1 MSATGGE
8 ATYAN
13 LLASAGAW
21 NGFRPRPTHH
31 WLAAL
36 PLYLTSRGCGNP
48 AIVNGEATNKIVNG
62 GTASAEPLFLI
73 EQGEYY
79 GHPNPTRSNQNQSWT
94 AYNDAG
100 NPDTSLAV
108 PTVSNISTRVP
119 AAVNIADGF
128 LIDPSKFTS
137 NQARLTEE
145 GIRVRHPSAGSEA
158 LVTIGSSSN
167 GLVEYK
173 ANNFGG
179 ALKGDLLV
187 AQFNGNVARLNL
199 NATGTTATYETI
211 PGLSGLATPLDV
223 TVGPGGTLWVAEI
236 AGDKISVFAPTD
248 VVVPVDPDTD
258 DDGILN
264 KVDPFLR
271 DASNGGQAM
280 ILPNKTIVWDF
291 DANLDGN
298 RPGPGGYG
306 GGLTG
311 VMINGTTDFD
321 AFFNQPAEFPL
332 QNIKLDNVKFT
343 TAAGG
348 GTTVIEN
355 VSTGSATGTA
365 NSGKYLFHTGATV
378 APDVDKFTVKLTTIN
393 PFGELGAS
401 AGPSQ
406 QIGAYIGTGNQNSFL
421 KLVAIHGGAAG
432 GQIQFNLENGNTAGP
447 IKKFAAA
454 ELLNVPLDAEIV
466 FEVLIDRVAN
476 TAKPKVTY
484 ELAGGGTKV
493 VTGSAISIA
502 GSNVER
508 AIDGEWTVGGQTTG
522 LALGLYASNIGQ
534 TNANTFQAIFTDLR
548 VIGQGSSADGLLGER
563 LADTFVL
570 ARINGNELANTLNGT
585 SAADAIFG
593 YGGTDTLFGNG
604 GSGQPL
610 WRDR

>member
-1 MSATGGE
+1 M
-8 ATYAN
+8 
-13 LLASAGAW
+13 
-21 NGFRPRPTHH
+21 
-31 WLAAL
+31 
-36 PLYLTSRGCGNP
+36 
-48 AIVNGEATNKIVNG
+48 
-62 GTASAEPLFLI
+62 
-73 EQGEYY
+73 
-79 GHPNPTRSNQNQSWT
+79 
-94 AYNDAG
+94 
-100 NPDTSLAV
+100 

-173 ANNFGG
+173 ANNFDG

-248 VVVPVDPDTD
+248 VVVPGDPDTD

-271 DASNGGQAM
+271 DASNGGQTM
-280 ILPNKTIVWDF
+280 ILPNRTIVWDF

-355 VSTGSATGTA
+355 ASTGSATGTA

-406 QIGAYIGTGNQNSFL
+406 QVGAYIGTGNQNNFL

-432 GQIQFNLENGNTAGP
+432 GQIQFSLENGNTAGP

-454 ELLNVPLDAEIV
+454 GLLNAPLDAEIV

-493 VTGSAISIA
+493 VTGPPISIT
-502 GSNVER
+502 GSNVEK

-548 VIGQGSSADGLLGER
+548 VIGQGSSTGTPLDRVSLSDLPLRHGAPLDLLGGIGADGLRGER
-563 LADTFVL
+563 LADTFVFDAVADGGRDL
-570 ARINGNELANTLNGT
+570 IGDFEAGLDGIDLRGIDANGGRSGNQTFDWICREAFVGTACELRFARELLQGET
-585 SAADAIFG
+585 DG
-593 YGGTDTLFGNG
+593 YGLADFEVGTNDIARLALGD
-604 GSGQPL
+604 L
-610 WRDR
+610 M

>member
-1 MSATGGE
+1 M
-8 ATYAN
+8 
-13 LLASAGAW
+13 
-21 NGFRPRPTHH
+21 
-31 WLAAL
+31 
-36 PLYLTSRGCGNP
+36 
-48 AIVNGEATNKIVNG
+48 
-62 GTASAEPLFLI
+62 
-73 EQGEYY
+73 
-79 GHPNPTRSNQNQSWT
+79 
-94 AYNDAG
+94 
-100 NPDTSLAV
+100 
-108 PTVSNISTRVP
+108 
-119 AAVNIADGF
+119 
-128 LIDPSKFTS
+128 
-137 NQARLTEE
+137 
-145 GIRVRHPSAGSEA
+145 
-158 LVTIGSSSN
+158 
-167 GLVEYK
+167 
-173 ANNFGG
+173 
-179 ALKGDLLV
+179 

-199 NATGTTATYETI
+199 NATGTAATYETI

-223 TVGPGGTLWVAEI
+223 TVGPGGTLWVTEI

-248 VVVPVDPDTD
+248 VIVPGDPDTD

-271 DASNGGQAM
+271 DASNGGQAL

-365 NSGKYLFHTGATV
+365 NTGKYLFHTGATV
-378 APDVDKFTVKLTTIN
+378 APTVDKFTVQLTTIN

-406 QIGAYIGTGNQNSFL
+406 QIGAYIGTGDQSNFL

-432 GQIQFNLENGNTAGP
+432 GQIQFSLENGNTVGHVKT
-447 IKKFAAA
+447 IAAPG
-454 ELLNVPLDAEIV
+454 LLERPLDAEIV

-476 TAKPKVTY
+476 TATPKVTY

-502 GSNVER
+502 GSNVEK
-508 AIDGEWTVGGQTTG
+508 AIDGDWTVGGQTTG
-522 LALGLYASNIGQ
+522 LALGLYASNVGQ
-534 TNANTFQAIFTDLR
+534 TNANTFQAIFTDLK
-548 VIGQGSSADGLLGER
+548 VIGQGSSPARRSTGSTPAARPSPPPMAAWRGRRTPAPAQAPISVRSARAPAYSPPTRPRPTSRSSSRIRACRRGRRPHCSITSGTTRPLRRTWLGR
-563 LADTFVL
+563 SRPRTVPT
-570 ARINGNELANTLNGT
+570 RST
-585 SAADAIFG
+585 STSPRSSTASTPPA
-593 YGGTDTLFGNG
+593 
-604 GSGQPL
+604 SECSM
-610 WRDR
+610 